1 MSNENMENKEKKCRL
16 LIILLC
22 IGIAVCFAVMVWALF
37 FRTPGGSFDYA
48 PDKLEPNAQVIENDD
63 SPKLEAPSG
72 GGAISL
78 QYEDKVTI
86 VLSDKKAYLN
96 YSNPNKSTQN
106 IVLEIVI
113 KDQTIARS
121 GLIKP
126 GYQVTELPLS
136 DGAENLLS
144 EGVYNED
151 AVFKILSYDPGS
163 GEKAVVDT
171 MVEITVTV
179 QKQKT

>member
-1 MSNENMENKEKKCRL
+1 MSNKNMENKEKKRRW

-22 IGIAVCFAVMVWALF
+22 VGIVVCLAVTIWALF

-86 VLSDKKAYLN
+86 DLSDKKAYLN
-96 YSNPNKSTQN
+96 YSNPSKSTQD

-113 KDQTIARS
+113 KDQTIAKS

-136 DGAENLLS
+136 NGAENLLS

-163 GEKAVVDT
+163 GEKAMVDT
-171 MVEITVTV
+171 KMEITVTV
-179 QKQKT
+179 QKQET

>member
-1 MSNENMENKEKKCRL
+1 MSETEQKKDKKKI
-16 LIILLC
+16 LIIILS
-22 IGIAVCFAVMVWALF
+22 IGIAICIALLIWALF
-37 FRTPGGSFDYA
+37 FRTPAASPDYA
-48 PDKLEPNAQVIENDD
+48 PDKLEPNAQVMQDDD
-63 SPKLEAPSG
+63 SEKLEAPSG

-86 VLSDKKAYLN
+86 SLSDKKAYLN

-113 KDQTIARS
+113 KDQTIAKS

-126 GYQVTELPLS
+126 GYQITELPLS
-136 DGAENLLS
+136 DGAEEMLS

-151 AVFKILSYDPGS
+151 TVFRILSYDPDS
-163 GEKAVVDT
+163 GEKAMVDT
-171 MVEITVTV
+171 KAEITITV
-179 QKQKT
+179 QK